1 MSTNK
6 LHFETLQLH
15 VGQEQADPAST
26 THSELND
33 EELVEQQIY
42 QNTIRLSIGTEHYED
57 IIADLSQALDAI

>member
-42 QNTIRLSIGTEHYED
+42 KIQSAFQSVLNTTRTSLPT
-57 IIADLSQALDAI
+57 